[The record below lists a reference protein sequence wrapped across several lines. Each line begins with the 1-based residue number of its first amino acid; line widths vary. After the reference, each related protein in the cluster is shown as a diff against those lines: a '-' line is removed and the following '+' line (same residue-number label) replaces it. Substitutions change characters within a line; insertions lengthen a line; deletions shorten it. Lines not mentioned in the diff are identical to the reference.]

1 MKKLTYAMTVL
12 VVTMVFSVNGNELD
26 TTLRLKSQ
34 DVKAT
39 QQGQKLFEQICASC
53 HAKDLSGGT
62 GFNLKDGEWVH
73 GSAPSQILS
82 NVKTGFLNAGM
93 PGFEQV
99 FDATQIEAIV
109 AYVLSK
115 REGWD
120 NLTYK
125 LYQLNGADDTDVTA
139 DKLIKSGELAKG
151 LADFAIP
158 EVQHYF
164 IEFEGDFYAPKD
176 LDTQVWLQWG
186 FPHELKVYIN
196 HKQVTKGGTA
206 WFPTWRL
213 ERGKQHLKVTYRS
226 GDTKPNQRDLI
237 LIGTNLDLTV
247 KLFPLSSK
255 AKNIVEEKKF
265 ELKASDHIL
274 IQRKRILD
282 LPPSTI
288 SVGFP
293 TKLNYGFNTKTCAV
307 VGLWQ
312 GDMLNVGPNIAGR
325 GEDPSLPLG
334 EWVFH
339 APEQLQHVNEEHKC
353 HYKGY
358 RLENGNPVFSYT
370 LGGQQYALSVETK
383 SSNTLNFI
391 YSITGNQPI
400 KLKIPE
406 TSNWQWTH
414 GLQPIE
420 RQSALLTP
428 KQNGRVVVTA
438 KATATVKE

>member
-34 DVKAT
+34 DVKVT

-139 DKLIKSGELAKG
+139 DKLIKSGELAK
-151 LADFAIP
+151 
-158 EVQHYF
+158 
-164 IEFEGDFYAPKD
+164 
-176 LDTQVWLQWG
+176 
-186 FPHELKVYIN
+186 
-196 HKQVTKGGTA
+196 KGGTA

-293 TKLNYGFNTKTCAV
+293 TKVNYGFNTKTCAV

-438 KATATVKE
+438 TATATVKE